1 MRGLSDS
8 MRRVAASCNV
18 PMTVEKKCAQ
28 TINKNMVKWF
38 DGDKDKRRSE
48 ENADFY
54 RSNAP

>member
-1 MRGLSDS
+1 
-8 MRRVAASCNV
+8 
-18 PMTVEKKCAQ
+18 MTVEKKCAQ

>member
-1 MRGLSDS
+1 